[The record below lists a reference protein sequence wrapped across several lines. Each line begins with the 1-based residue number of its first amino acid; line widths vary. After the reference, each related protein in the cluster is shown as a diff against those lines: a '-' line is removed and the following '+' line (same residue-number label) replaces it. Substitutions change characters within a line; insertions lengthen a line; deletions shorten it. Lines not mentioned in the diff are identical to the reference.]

1 MSKLTSLLNEKPVVV
16 ADGAWGTELA
26 RRGLPAGAAPELWNA
41 ERPDEVRAVA
51 ASYVA
56 AGSDVILTN
65 TFGGSPPKLAK
76 AGLEGRCDELNR
88 LGAELSKEAAG
99 GGGDTALVI
108 ASVGPTGELL
118 EPLGTLTEGDAV
130 SFFARQICALAAGGA
145 DGVVMETFI
154 DLAEAKAALRAAKEA
169 TDLPA
174 VVSMTFE
181 KGAAGYATVMGV
193 TPERA
198 AKELTAAGA
207 DAVGANCGSGID
219 NMVDVARLLRP
230 ATDLPVWIKP
240 NAGMPELV
248 DGRTVFRQTPEEM
261 VARVADLVAAGASV
275 IGGCCGTTPEHIRAI
290 VAEVR
295 RLSS

>member
-1 MSKLTSLLNEKPVVV
+1 MSKLASLLNTKPVLV

-26 RRGLPAGAAPELWNA
+26 RRGLPAGVAPELWNA
-41 ERPDEVRAVA
+41 ERPDEVRAIA

-56 AGSDVILTN
+56 AGSDIILTN

-76 AGLEGRCDELNR
+76 AGLHERCDELNR

-99 GGGDTALVI
+99 GGDGALVI

-118 EPLGTLTEGDAV
+118 EPLGTLTEEDAV
-130 SFFARQICALAAGGA
+130 SFFARQMCALAQGGA
-145 DGVVMETFI
+145 DGVVIETFI

-169 TDLPA
+169 TDLPT

-198 AKELTAAGA
+198 AEELTAAGA
-207 DAVGANCGSGID
+207 DAVGSNCGSGID
-219 NMVDVARLLRP
+219 NMVDVAQLLRP

-261 VARVADLVAAGASV
+261 VARVADLVAAGASI
-275 IGGCCGTTPEHIRAI
+275 IGGCCGTTPEHIRAV